1 MKRHLL
7 GLAIAILTFVSGW
20 SLPPIISKPT
30 GEQVLLLRLTTPLP
44 RVYAWRML
52 LLLQNSDLRELD
64 PPQKAQL
71 QLAIDSLRGTT
82 ENKFLFARLFTHLS
96 TNHGEDR
103 YLLVEE
109 SPLVTFPGDSRLRTS
124 LFTANGDLVSSS
136 EFGAGWRIALSRIRL
151 APLNGIGSEM
161 LEVESR
167 QMPNGADVAKQYYA
181 LVGDEMRLIRLE
193 DSSGVLVQNIYSSPN
208 HTIGF
213 TPIGRSAADW
223 QDDLK
228 STDVAKVLAALT
240 WLGGQHLNVNEAE
253 PNYLHEYLSEAQIV
267 EGLRERSSVKQ
278 SVNSLQLSDNP
289 WVRDAATAAAETI
302 H

>member
-7 GLAIAILTFVSGW
+7 GLAVAILTFVAGW
-20 SLPPIISKPT
+20 SLPPIISKPA
-30 GEQVLLLRLTTPLP
+30 GEQVLVLRFDAPLP
-44 RVYAWRML
+44 RTYAWRL
-52 LLLQNSDLRELD
+52 LLSLQNRDLRELE
-64 PPQKAQL
+64 PLQKTEL
-71 QLAIDSLRGTT
+71 RLASASLRGAT
-82 ENKFLFARLFTHLS
+82 EDQFLFARLFTALP
-96 TNHGEDR
+96 TNRGEQR

-109 SPLVTFPGDSRLRTS
+109 SPLVVFPGESRLRTS
-124 LFTANGDLVSSS
+124 LFTSEGYLISSS
-136 EFGAGWRIALSRIRL
+136 EFGAGWRIALSHIRL
-151 APLNGIGSEM
+151 VQVSGIEGEV

-167 QMPNGADVAKQYYA
+167 QMPNGADVAKQFYA

-193 DSSGVLVQNIYSSPN
+193 DSSGALVQNIYSSPN

-213 TPIGRSAADW
+213 TPIGRSAPEW

-240 WLGGQHLNVNEAE
+240 WLGGEHLSVNEAE

-278 SVNSLQLSDNP
+278 AVNALQLSDNP